1 MNQDVITCR
10 AGLSLFS
17 ATCSQQKLPEAGTT
31 QSEKKAETEGR
42 VLQQRVLSA
51 KPHAICESEPRHL
64 NKLVFD
70 AETCRAVI
78 ADVSHAVNVSH
89 TGTLVL

>member
-1 MNQDVITCR
+1 MVTCS

-17 ATCSQQKLPEAGTT
+17 ATCSQQELPEARTT

-42 VLQQRVLSA
+42 VLKQSVLSA
-51 KPHAICESEPRHL
+51 KPHAIRESKARHL
-64 NKLVFD
+64 NKLVFN
-70 AETCRAVI
+70 AQTRRAVI
-78 ADVSHAVNVSH
+78 ADVSHAVNVSD